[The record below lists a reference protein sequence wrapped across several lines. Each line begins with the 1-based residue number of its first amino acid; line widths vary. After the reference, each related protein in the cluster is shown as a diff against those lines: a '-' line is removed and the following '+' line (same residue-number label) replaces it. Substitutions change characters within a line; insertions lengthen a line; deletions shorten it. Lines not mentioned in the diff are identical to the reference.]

1 MSSENLGAFF
11 NALLTADA
19 ALSGLVLKFKER
31 FVCGWNVEIEG
42 PDPLEDYGQWCEV
55 MRKIDAVTASLKE
68 ARKISESE
76 FMRTLEVF
84 RNGRGLY
91 GKTGQEEE
99 VCYGGTEKQ
108 NHVF

>member
-11 NALLTADA
+11 NALLSADA
-19 ALSGLVLKFKER
+19 ALSRLVLKFKER
-31 FVCGWNVEIEG
+31 FICGWNTEVEG

-55 MRKIDAVTASLKE
+55 MR
-68 ARKISESE
+68 
-76 FMRTLEVF
+76 TLEVF
-84 RNGRGLY
+84 RKERGLY

-99 VCYGGTEKQ
+99 VCYGRTKDQ

>member
-11 NALLTADA
+11 NAVLSADA
-19 ALSGLVLKFKER
+19 ALSGLVRKFKER
-31 FVCGWNVEIEG
+31 FVCGWNAEVEG

-55 MRKIDAVTASLKE
+55 MRKIDAVSASLKR

-84 RNGRGLY
+84 RKERGLY
-91 GKTGQEEE
+91 EKTR
-99 VCYGGTEKQ
+99 
-108 NHVF
+108 

>member
-11 NALLTADA
+11 NALLSADA
-19 ALSGLVLKFKER
+19 ALSRLVLKFKER
-31 FVCGWNVEIEG
+31 FICGWNTEVEG

-55 MRKIDAVTASLKE
+55 MRKIDAVSASLKQ
-68 ARKISESE
+68 AQKISESE

-84 RNGRGLY
+84 RKERGLY

-99 VCYGGTEKQ
+99 VCYGRTKDQ

>member
-11 NALLTADA
+11 NALLSADA
-19 ALSGLVLKFKER
+19 ALSRLVLKFKER
-31 FVCGWNVEIEG
+31 FICGWNTEVEG

-55 MRKIDAVTASLKE
+55 MRKIDAVSASLKQ

-84 RNGRGLY
+84 RKERGLY

-99 VCYGGTEKQ
+99 VCYGRTKDQ